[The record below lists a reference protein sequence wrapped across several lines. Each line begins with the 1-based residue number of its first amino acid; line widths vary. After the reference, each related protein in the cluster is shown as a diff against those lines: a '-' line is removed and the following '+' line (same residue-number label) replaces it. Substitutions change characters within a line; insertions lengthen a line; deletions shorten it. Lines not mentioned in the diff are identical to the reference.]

1 MKAKRYYTI
10 TKAARKLKIS
20 RAAVHRAIKQNRLE
34 ADWGP
39 VSPPL
44 EGWRIAEK
52 AVRYY
57 RVSSFHQSIGK
68 KLQYG

>member
-10 TKAARKLKIS
+10 TKAAREILS
-20 RAAVHRAIKQNRLE
+20 FLAAFHRAIKQNRLE

-44 EGWRIAEK
+44 EGWQISEK
-52 AVRYY
+52 AIRYY